1 MPVIRPFPRLLG
13 LSLAVTAAIT
23 LLLIIFAWPN
33 VRAAP
38 NHLPVGLVAPAPV
51 AQRLQQQLE
60 QARPGGF
67 DLHSYATEEEAKQ
80 AIRGREVYGA
90 FVITASGPQVLTAS
104 AASPLVAQLLTQVAA
119 SLNPVKVNP
128 VRAAGV
134 VTDVVPAT
142 SADARQAGLGAVAL
156 PLVFGGMLS
165 GLLLTRLFRRGRE
178 RVPGALL
185 VAVFAGLSLTGIL
198 QGWFGTLQ
206 GNYWTNSL
214 VVALGVGA
222 TVAFVL
228 GLEANLG
235 AAGLGLA
242 AAVNLLLGNPFS
254 ALGSAPELYP
264 GVWGAFGQ
272 LLIPGAFGNLLRSVA
287 FFGGAHSSAPLL
299 VLSAWVT
306 AGLGSVLIG
315 SRRRVNVPVSSLVS
329 G

>member
-13 LSLAVTAAIT
+13 LSLAVTAVIT

-38 NHLPVGLVAPAPV
+38 NYLPVGLVAPAPV

-67 DLHSYATEEEAKQ
+67 DLHRYTTEGEARQ

-90 FVITASGPQVLTAS
+90 FVITASGPKVLTAS
-104 AASPLVAQLLTQVAA
+104 AASPLVAQLLTQVAT
-119 SLNPVKVNP
+119 SLNP
-128 VRAAGV
+128 VRAASN

-178 RVPGALL
+178 RVLGALL
-185 VAVFAGLSLTGIL
+185 VAVFAGFSLTGIL

-206 GNYWTNSL
+206 GDHWTNSL

-272 LLIPGAFGNLLRSVA
+272 LLIPGAFGHLLRSVA
-287 FFGGAHSSAPLL
+287 FFGGARSSAPLL
-299 VLSAWVT
+299 VLSAWLA
-306 AGLGSVLIG
+306 AGLGLVLIG
-315 SRRRVNVPVSSLVS
+315 SRRRVNIPVSSLVS

>member
-23 LLLIIFAWPN
+23 LLLIIFVWPN

-51 AQRLQQQLE
+51 AQRLRQQLE

-67 DLHSYATEEEAKQ
+67 DLRRYATEEEARQ

-104 AASPLVAQLLTQVAA
+104 AASPLVAQLLTQVAT
-119 SLNPVKVNP
+119 SLNP
-128 VRAAGV
+128 VRAAGN

-178 RVPGALL
+178 RVLGALL
-185 VAVFAGLSLTGIL
+185 VAVFAGFSLTCVL

-206 GNYWTNSL
+206 GDYWTNSL

-272 LLIPGAFGNLLRSVA
+272 LLIPGAFGHLLRSVA

>member
-1 MPVIRPFPRLLG
+1 MPVIHPVSRLLG
-13 LSLAVTAAIT
+13 LSLAVTAVIT
-23 LLLIIFAWPN
+23 LLLIIFAWPG

-38 NHLPVGLVAPAPV
+38 NHLPVGLIAPAPV
-51 AQRLQQQLE
+51 AQRLQEQLE

-67 DLHSYATEEEAKQ
+67 DLHRYATEEEARQ

-119 SLNPVKVNP
+119 SLNPV
-128 VRAAGV
+128 RAAGPAINT

-156 PLVFGGMLS
+156 PLVFGGTLS
-165 GLLLTRLFRRGRE
+165 GLLLTRLFAWGRE
-178 RVPGALL
+178 RVLGALL

-198 QGWFGTLQ
+198 QGWFGTVQ
-206 GNYWTNSL
+206 GDYWTNSL

-235 AAGLGLA
+235 TAGLGLA

-272 LLIPGAFGNLLRSVA
+272 LLIPGAFGHLLRSVA
-287 FFGGAHSSAPLL
+287 FFGGAHSNAPLL
-299 VLSAWVT
+299 VLSAWLA
-306 AGLGSVLIG
+306 AGLGLVLIG
-315 SRRRVNVPVSSLVS
+315 SRRRVGVSGSSLVS

>member
-23 LLLIIFAWPN
+23 LLLIIFVWPN

-51 AQRLQQQLE
+51 AQRLRQQLE

-67 DLHSYATEEEAKQ
+67 DLRRYATEEEARQ

-104 AASPLVAQLLTQVAA
+104 AASPLVAQLLTQVAT
-119 SLNPVKVNP
+119 SLNP
-128 VRAAGV
+128 VRAAGN

-272 LLIPGAFGNLLRSVA
+272 LLIPGAFGHLLRSVA

-299 VLSAWVT
+299 VLSAWLVI
-306 AGLGSVLIG
+306 GLGLVLIG

>member
-1 MPVIRPFPRLLG
+1 MPVIHPFPRLLG

-23 LLLIIFAWPN
+23 LLLIIFAWPG

-38 NHLPVGLVAPAPV
+38 NHLPVGLVAPALV
-51 AQRLQQQLE
+51 AQRLQKGLE

-67 DLHSYATEEEAKQ
+67 DLHMYATEEEARQ

-119 SLNPVKVNP
+119 SLNPV
-128 VRAAGV
+128 RAAGPV
-134 VTDVVPAT
+134 INTVTDVVPAT
-142 SADARQAGLGAVAL
+142 SADPRQAGLGAVAL

-165 GLLLTRLFRRGRE
+165 GLLLTRLFARGRE
-178 RVPGALL
+178 RVLGALL

-206 GNYWTNSL
+206 GDYWTNSL

-272 LLIPGAFGNLLRSVA
+272 LLIPGAFGHLLRSVA

-299 VLSAWVT
+299 VLSAWLA
-306 AGLGSVLIG
+306 AGLGLVLIG
-315 SRRRVNVPVSSLVS
+315 SRRRVGASVPSLVS

>member
-23 LLLIIFAWPN
+23 LLLIIFVWPN

-119 SLNPVKVNP
+119 SLNP

-272 LLIPGAFGNLLRSVA
+272 LLIPGAFGHLLRSVA

-306 AGLGSVLIG
+306 AGLGLVLIG

>member
-51 AQRLQQQLE
+51 AQRLRQQLE

-67 DLHSYATEEEAKQ
+67 DLRRYATEEEARQ

-104 AASPLVAQLLTQVAA
+104 AASPLVAQLLTQVAT
-119 SLNPVKVNP
+119 SLNP
-128 VRAAGV
+128 VRAAGN

-185 VAVFAGLSLTGIL
+185 VAVFAGFSLTGIL

-206 GNYWTNSL
+206 GDYWTNSL

-272 LLIPGAFGNLLRSVA
+272 LLIPGAFGHLLRSVA

>member
-23 LLLIIFAWPN
+23 LLLIIFVWPN

-51 AQRLQQQLE
+51 AQRLRQQLE

-67 DLHSYATEEEAKQ
+67 DLRRYATEEEARQ

-104 AASPLVAQLLTQVAA
+104 AASPLVAQLLTQVAT
-119 SLNPVKVNP
+119 SLNP
-128 VRAAGV
+128 VRAAGN

-178 RVPGALL
+178 RVLGALL
-185 VAVFAGLSLTGIL
+185 VAVFAGFSLTCVL

-206 GNYWTNSL
+206 GDYWTNSL

-272 LLIPGAFGNLLRSVA
+272 LLIPGAFGHLLRSVA

-299 VLSAWVT
+299 VLSAWLVI
-306 AGLGSVLIG
+306 GLGLVLIG

>member
-51 AQRLQQQLE
+51 AQRLRQQLE

-67 DLHSYATEEEAKQ
+67 DLRRYATEEEARQ

-104 AASPLVAQLLTQVAA
+104 AASPLVAQLLTQVAT
-119 SLNPVKVNP
+119 SLNP
-128 VRAAGV
+128 VRAAGN

-178 RVPGALL
+178 RVLGALL
-185 VAVFAGLSLTGIL
+185 VAVFAGFSLTCVL

-206 GNYWTNSL
+206 GDYWTNSL

-272 LLIPGAFGNLLRSVA
+272 LLIPGAFGHLLRSVA

>member
-1 MPVIRPFPRLLG
+1 MPVIHPFSRLLG
-13 LSLAVTAAIT
+13 LSLAITAVIT

-33 VRAAP
+33 LRAAP

-51 AQRLQQQLE
+51 AQQFQQRLE

-67 DLHSYATEEEAKQ
+67 DLHRYATAEEARQ
-80 AIRGREVYGA
+80 AIRGRDVYGA

-119 SLNPVKVNP
+119 SLNPV
-128 VRAAGV
+128 RAAGNV
-134 VTDVVPAT
+134 IDVVPAT
-142 SADARQAGLGAVAL
+142 PADPRQAGLGAVAL

-165 GLLLTRLFRRGRE
+165 GLLLTRLFSRGRE
-178 RVPGALL
+178 RVLGALL
-185 VAVFAGLSLTGIL
+185 VAVFAGLSLTGVL

-206 GNYWTNSL
+206 GEYWTNSL

-272 LLIPGAFGNLLRSVA
+272 LLIPGAFGHLLRSVA
-287 FFGGAHSSAPLL
+287 FFGGAHSGAPLL
-299 VLSAWVT
+299 VLSAWLL
-306 AGLGSVLIG
+306 AGLGLVLIG
-315 SRRRVNVPVSSLVS
+315 SRRRANVPVPSLVS

>member
-13 LSLAVTAAIT
+13 LSLAVTAVIT

-51 AQRLQQQLE
+51 AQRLRQQLE

-67 DLHSYATEEEAKQ
+67 DLRRYATEEEARQ

-104 AASPLVAQLLTQVAA
+104 AASPLVAQLLTQVAT
-119 SLNPVKVNP
+119 SLNP
-128 VRAAGV
+128 VRAAGN

-178 RVPGALL
+178 RVLGALL
-185 VAVFAGLSLTGIL
+185 VAVFAGFSLTCVL

-206 GNYWTNSL
+206 GDYWTNSL

-272 LLIPGAFGNLLRSVA
+272 LLIPGAFGHLLRSVA